1 MWPINQYLLVEYPSR
16 HIRGHIGP
24 KRRLS
29 ETLPGQNELLS
40 PLVWS
45 IPNLTQLADIF
56 RWKMHNFLPRASS
69 GNPEEAYQGMPR
81 HHETN
86 RVGYRDT
93 SLALTPLWNSQFAT
107 FVTSSPTLSH
117 FGVAN
122 TQFPAWRLIWR
133 QQFINREC
141 QVWWTIGGK
150 IQNLQDKSN
159 KFNYKGHFR
168 NHQEFFEGKE

>member
-1 MWPINQYLLVEYPSR
+1 MWPINQYLLEEYLFR

-29 ETLPGQNELLS
+29 ETLPGQNDLLS

-45 IPNLTQLADIF
+45 TPNLTQLAHIF
-56 RWKMHNFLPRASS
+56 SWKMHNSPLRASS
-69 GNPEEAYQGMPR
+69 GDHEEAYQGMPR

-93 SLALTPLWNSQFAT
+93 SLALTPLWNGQFAT
-107 FVTSSPTLSH
+107 FVTSPPTLSH

-122 TQFPAWRLIWR
+122 TQFPAWRFIWR
-133 QQFINREC
+133 HQSISRES
-141 QVWWTIGGK
+141 QMWWPNGGK
-150 IQNLQDKSN
+150 IQNSQDQSN
-159 KFNYKGHFR
+159 KFNY
-168 NHQEFFEGKE
+168 